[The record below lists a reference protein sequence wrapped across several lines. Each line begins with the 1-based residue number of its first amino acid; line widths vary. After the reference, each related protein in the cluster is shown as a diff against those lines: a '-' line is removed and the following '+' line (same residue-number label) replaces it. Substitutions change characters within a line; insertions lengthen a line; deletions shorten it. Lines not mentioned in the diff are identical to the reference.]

1 VKVHFYFSEYF
12 KCSASLKE
20 KLKLTKTKEFQKLLQ
35 EPGAFIVPGAY
46 DSMTARLV
54 EEIGFKAIYATG
66 AGISN
71 AQLGWADVGLTSLKE
86 VVDIVSRMAD
96 VTTIPIV
103 ADADTGFGNALNVI
117 RTVREFE
124 RAGVAAI
131 QMEDQVS
138 PKKCGH
144 FAGKQ
149 VISKEEMVNKIK
161 AAVDSRLDEK
171 LAIIAR
177 TDALAVNGM
186 DDALERAH
194 AYSEAGADITFVEA
208 PTTIE
213 HLQQITSS
221 LNGIHQILNL
231 VEGGKTPLIS
241 LKEAEKIGFKIV
253 LCANTVLRSAI
264 KGITESLKI
273 LIAEGSQ
280 ENLLNLICTWE
291 ERQSLFKLNQIKEWE
306 KEYLN
311 N

>member
-1 VKVHFYFSEYF
+1 MN
-12 KCSASLKE
+12 
-20 KLKLTKTKEFQKLLQ
+20 KTKEFQKLLHQ
-35 EPGAFIVPGAY
+35 PGSFILPGAY
-46 DSMTARLV
+46 DAMSARLI
-54 EEIGFKAIYATG
+54 EEIGFQAIYATG

-86 VVDIVSRMAD
+86 VVDIVARMTD

-103 ADADTGFGNALNVI
+103 VDADTGFGNAINVI

-144 FAGKQ
+144 FNGKD
-149 VISKEEMVNKIK
+149 VISKEEMVGKIK
-161 AAVDSRLDEK
+161 AAVDTRKDEN

-186 DDALERAH
+186 EDALDRAN
-194 AYSEAGADITFVEA
+194 AYAEAGADIIFVEA
-208 PTTIE
+208 PTTME
-213 HLQQITSS
+213 QLKQITSS
-221 LNGIHQILNL
+221 LKGIPQVINL

-241 LKEAEKIGFKIV
+241 LKEAEAIGFKIM

-264 KGITESLKI
+264 KGITESLRI
-273 LIAEGSQ
+273 LKAEGSH
-280 ENLLNLICTWE
+280 ENVHELICTWE

-306 KEYLN
+306 NKYGENQSLIKK
-311 N
+311 

>member
-1 VKVHFYFSEYF
+1 MN
-12 KCSASLKE
+12 
-20 KLKLTKTKEFQKLLQ
+20 KTQEFQKLIHQ
-35 EPGAFIVPGAY
+35 PGTFILPGAY
-46 DSMTARLV
+46 DAMSARLI
-54 EEIGFKAIYATG
+54 EEIGFQAIYATG

-86 VVDIVSRMAD
+86 VVDIVARMTD

-103 ADADTGFGNALNVI
+103 VDADTGFGNAINVI

-144 FAGKQ
+144 FNGKD
-149 VISKEEMVNKIK
+149 VISKEEMVGKIK
-161 AAVDSRLDEK
+161 AAVDTRRDEN

-177 TDALAVNGM
+177 TDALAVYGM
-186 DDALERAH
+186 EDALDRAN
-194 AYSEAGADITFVEA
+194 AYVEAGADIIFVEA

-213 HLQQITSS
+213 QLKNITSS
-221 LNGIHQILNL
+221 LKGIPQIINL

-241 LKEAEKIGFKIV
+241 LKEAEEIGFKIM

-264 KGITESLKI
+264 KGITESLRI
-273 LIAEGSQ
+273 LKAEGSH
-280 ENLLNLICTWE
+280 ENIHELICTWE

-306 KEYLN
+306 NKYAENQPLIKK
-311 N
+311 

>member
-1 VKVHFYFSEYF
+1 VN
-12 KCSASLKE
+12 
-20 KLKLTKTKEFQKLLQ
+20 KTNQFQKLLHQ
-35 EPGAFIVPGAY
+35 PGSFILPGAY
-46 DSMTARLV
+46 DAMSARLI
-54 EEIGFKAIYATG
+54 EETGFQAIYATG

-86 VVDIVSRMAD
+86 VVDIVTRMAD

-103 ADADTGFGNALNVI
+103 VDADTGFGNAINVI

-144 FAGKQ
+144 FNGKD
-149 VISKEEMVNKIK
+149 VISTEEMVGKIK
-161 AAVDSRLDEK
+161 AAVDTRKDEN

-186 DDALERAH
+186 EDALDRAN
-194 AYSEAGADITFVEA
+194 AYKEAGADIIFVEA
-208 PTTIE
+208 PTTIAQ
-213 HLQQITSS
+213 LKQITSS
-221 LNGIHQILNL
+221 LKGIPQVINL

-241 LKEAEKIGFKIV
+241 LDEAEEIGFKIM

-273 LIAEGSQ
+273 LKAEGSQ
-280 ENLLNLICTWE
+280 ENVHDLICTWE
-291 ERQSLFKLNQIKEWE
+291 ERQLLFKLNQIKEWE
-306 KEYLN
+306 NKYAENQSYIKK
-311 N
+311 